1 MGVSLALVFHL
12 ASALFACGLGWWG
25 LRLQRDI
32 RFLRQMVVW
41 ARTDLSVNPAY
52 RVAGAAPALI
62 RRMARVAGARV
73 AGKLLQENG
82 FPVVG
87 VDPRPLAQIFLRY
100 PVSLVQFT
108 HSTVTILIQ
117 SETGLCLPDA
127 GQLKAS
133 VAGSASFEV
142 SFIGGTT

>member
-32 RFLRQMVVW
+32 RFMRQMVVW
-41 ARTDLSVNPAY
+41 AQADLSVKPAS
-52 RVAGAAPALI
+52 RVACTAPALI
-62 RRMARVAGARV
+62 RRMARVAGVLV
-73 AGKLLQENG
+73 AGKLAEEKG

-100 PVSLVQFT
+100 PVSLVQFS

-117 SETGLCLPDA
+117 SEKDVGRPDA

-133 VAGSASFEV
+133 VAGSVSFEV
-142 SFIGGTT
+142 SFSGSTT